1 MFQSLVLLHWIV
13 SPVVEA
19 AVFRGQRSELSTLD
33 DTGLWRPC
41 GAENQVLEEGGL
53 VRFGFG
59 QLWVQTNVPH
69 GATCS
74 TATFGSDPTPGIL
87 KLCECSTT
95 NESEDQDQDVV
106 KDDTNLSWR
115 RCAKEGEDC
124 SCDSGTVRFGAT
136 SRWVVNQKGFSKG
149 GSTKCSSAG
158 FNGLDPAEEQKKEC
172 WCLVAQAAPSKR
184 ETNVAIVLLSRRPAD
199 LKSWLQYHL
208 EYMGV
213 KRVYM
218 DVEDTPHFDRTW
230 QSLSD
235 SLKGKVEVW
244 KANATLENGD
254 KRPADDYTTLQARQ
268 LVAMRRAKERSRD
281 LGIDWLLH
289 IDDDELLYTPL
300 HRPIGEVLR
309 TVPEGFDQA
318 YIPNVE
324 AVFDSP
330 EVKSCFTETSTV
342 NMNRYTFVSYA
353 NGKAAVRVSD
363 DDAFPAGPH
372 QWRTSQGM
380 EVNSIHLDAET
391 FGSPIW
397 LVHFESC
404 PFSRWEDKFRELGNT
419 SPDKVKAIP
428 FPYYRDSITRF
439 MQCRAGWNE
448 DMSFIQELRS
458 SAGLAPADATAQ
470 CSEAS
475 LKELWSRW
483 KTRKN
488 PKIRSRDLMPITIP
502 WEQIKASSK

>member
-1 MFQSLVLLHWIV
+1 MLGSLVLLSYIGALLV
-13 SPVVEA
+13 DG
-19 AVFRGQRSELSTLD
+19 AVLRGKRSEEE
-33 DTGLWRPC
+33 TGMWRPC
-41 GAENQVLEEGGL
+41 GAENQVLDEGGL

-59 QLWVQTNVPH
+59 QLWVQNNVPH

-74 TATFGSDPTPGIL
+74 ISTFGSDPVPGIL
-87 KLCECSTT
+87 KMCECST
-95 NESEDQDQDVV
+95 NSDSEDQDQDVV
-106 KDDTNLSWR
+106 KDDTDLSWR
-115 RCAKEGEDC
+115 RCAKEGGDC
-124 SCDSGTVRFGAT
+124 SCESGTVRFGAT
-136 SRWVVNQKGFSKG
+136 SRWIVSQKGFAKG
-149 GSTKCSSAG
+149 SNTKCSMEG
-158 FNGLDPAEEQKKEC
+158 FNGLDPAVSQKKEC
-172 WCLVAQAAPSKR
+172 WCLVAQDPPARSGD
-184 ETNVAIVLLSRRPAD
+184 NVAIVLLSRRPAD

-208 EYMGV
+208 EYMQV
-213 KRVYM
+213 KHVFM
-218 DVEDTPHFDRTW
+218 DVEDTPHFDQAW

-235 SLKGKVEVW
+235 SLRERVEVW
-244 KANATLENGD
+244 KANTTVENGD

-268 LVAMRRAKERSRD
+268 LVAMRRAKKRSQD

-300 HRPIGEVLR
+300 HRSIGEILS
-309 TVPEGFDQA
+309 TIPEGFDQA

-324 AVFDSP
+324 AIYDSA

-372 QWRTSQGM
+372 QWRDSEGR

-404 PFSRWEDKFRELGNT
+404 PFTRWEDKFRELGNT
-419 SPDKVKAIP
+419 SPDKVKGIP

-439 MQCRAGWNE
+439 MHCQADPE
-448 DMSFIQELRS
+448 LDASLLQESRS
-458 SAGLAPADATAQ
+458 LASSAPADGAGE
-470 CSEAS
+470 CSQAA
-475 LKELWSRW
+475 LKDLWSRW

-488 PKIRSRDLMPITIP
+488 PKIKKEDLMPITIP
-502 WEQIKASSK
+502 WAQIKASSSSK

>member
-1 MFQSLVLLHWIV
+1 MLASLVFLHWIV
-13 SPVVEA
+13 SFPVDG
-19 AVFRGQRSELSTLD
+19 AVLRGQRSEAE
-33 DTGLWRPC
+33 TGLWRPC
-41 GAENQVLEEGGL
+41 GVENQVLEEGGV

-59 QLWVQTNVPH
+59 QLWEQRSVPH

-74 TATFGSDPTPGIL
+74 VATFGSDPTPGIL
-87 KLCECSTT
+87 KMCECSA
-95 NESEDQDQDVV
+95 NNDSEDQDSDVV
-106 KDDTNLSWR
+106 KDDTDLSWR
-115 RCAKEGEDC
+115 RCAKEGGDC

-136 SRWVVNQKGFSKG
+136 SRWVVTQKGFAKG
-149 GSTKCSSAG
+149 SRAKCSTAG
-158 FNGLDPAEEQKKEC
+158 FNGLDPAVGQSKEC
-172 WCLVAQAAPSKR
+172 WCLVAQDAPQST
-184 ETNVAIVLLSRRPAD
+184 ETSVAIVLLSRRPAD

-213 KRVYM
+213 KRVFM
-218 DVEDTPHFDRTW
+218 DVEDTPHFNEAW
-230 QSLSD
+230 LSLSV
-235 SLKGKVEVW
+235 SLREKVEVW
-244 KANATLENGD
+244 KANTTFQPGD

-268 LVAMRRAKERSRD
+268 LVAMRRAKARSKE

-289 IDDDELLYTPL
+289 IDDDELLYAPL
-300 HRPIGEVLR
+300 HRPIGQILSS
-309 TVPEGFDQA
+309 VPEGFDQA

-324 AVFDSP
+324 AVYDSP
-330 EVKSCFTETSTV
+330 DVKSCFTETPTV

-372 QWRTSQGM
+372 QWRTSRGL

-391 FGSPIW
+391 FGSPVW

-419 SPDKVKAIP
+419 SPGKVKAIP
-428 FPYYRDSITRF
+428 FPFYRDSISRF
-439 MQCRAGWNE
+439 MTCRSLPIEDVSFLQKSGSLAG
-448 DMSFIQELRS
+448 S
-458 SAGLAPADATAQ
+458 SPSDANSE
-470 CSEAS
+470 CSQAS

-488 PKIRSRDLMPITIP
+488 PKIRSEDLMPITIP
-502 WEQIKASSK
+502 WDQIKASSK

>member
-1 MFQSLVLLHWIV
+1 MLRIVLSLLWIV
-13 SPVVEA
+13 SLSVDG
-19 AVFRGQRSELSTLD
+19 AVLRGQRSEAE
-33 DTGLWRPC
+33 TGLWRPC
-41 GAENQVLEEGGL
+41 GAENHVLQEAGL

-59 QLWVQTNVPH
+59 ELWVQSSVPN
-69 GATCS
+69 GASCS
-74 TATFGSDPTPGIL
+74 IATFGSDPAPGIL
-87 KLCECSTT
+87 KMCECSSNTDDD
-95 NESEDQDQDVV
+95 DQDHDLV
-106 KDDTNLSWR
+106 KDDTGVSWR

-136 SRWVVNQKGFSKG
+136 SRWVVAEKGAAKG
-149 GSTKCSSAG
+149 SHIQCSMEG
-158 FNGLDPAEEQKKEC
+158 FNGLDPVTNQRKEC
-172 WCLVAQAAPSKR
+172 WCMVSENAHST
-184 ETNVAIVLLSRRPAD
+184 ESSVAIVLLSRRPAD

-213 KRVYM
+213 KRVFM
-218 DVEDTPHFDRTW
+218 DVEDTPHFDDAW
-230 QSLSD
+230 HSLSD
-235 SLKGKVEVW
+235 SLREKVEVW
-244 KANATLENGD
+244 KANATSDHGD

-268 LVAMRRAKERSRD
+268 LVAMRRAKKRSVE

-300 HRPIGEVLR
+300 HRPIGKVLSS
-309 TVPEGFDQA
+309 VPEGFDQA

-324 AVFDSP
+324 AIYDSP
-330 EVKSCFTETSTV
+330 DVKSCFTETSNV

-353 NGKAAVRVSD
+353 NGKAAVRVAD

-372 QWRTSQGM
+372 QWRTSQGL

-391 FGSPIW
+391 FGSPVW

-428 FPYYRDSITRF
+428 FPYYRDSISRF
-439 MQCRAGWNE
+439 MRC
-448 DMSFIQELRS
+448 RS
-458 SAGLAPADATAQ
+458 SSDESFLQADGE
-470 CSEAS
+470 CSQAS

-488 PKIRSRDLMPITIP
+488 PKIRSEDLMPISIP
-502 WEQIKASSK
+502 WDQIKASSK